1 MLSTLKILWT
11 SLGMALQELRVNKLR
26 TFLSLLGITIG
37 IFCII
42 AVFTATD
49 SLERNVRNDVNE
61 LGSDVIYIQKWPW
74 GGGGEYPWWKY
85 MNRPLPDIKE
95 QQLVQEKTHS
105 AIATAFM
112 FSSGGKRVEYRD
124 DYMTGVEM
132 IGVTQDFN
140 RIQELQITDGRYFTN
155 SENNAGVNVAI
166 MGANVWEGLFASE
179 TAALGKIVRF
189 AGRDCRIIGVLKKKG
204 ESMIGGINYDNSI
217 ILPYRFARAI
227 VDERR
232 YADPLILVKAK
243 PEVTVAQLKDELR
256 GIMRAN
262 RRLKPTQEDD
272 FALNEITS
280 LSGDLNSMFGAI
292 NFAGAVIAG
301 FALIVGGFGIANIMF
316 VTVKERT
323 NIIGLKKAIGARRG
337 IILLEFLLEAILLCL
352 IGGMLGLLF
361 VYFLTVIFTMMAGG
375 AFQFILSMK
384 NVILGLTISA
394 VVGLLAGFIPAFL
407 ASKLDAVVAIR
418 SN

>member
-1 MLSTLKILWT
+1 MLSTLKILWS

-49 SLERNVRNDVNE
+49 SLERNVRKDVNA
-61 LGSDVIYIQKWPW
+61 LGSDVIYIEKWPW
-74 GGGGEYPWWKY
+74 GGGGDYPWWKY
-85 MNRPLPDIKE
+85 MNRPLPEIKE
-95 QQLVQEKTHS
+95 QRLVQEKTHS
-105 AIATAFM
+105 AGATAFM
-112 FSSGGKRVEYRD
+112 FASGGKKVEYRD

-140 RIQELQITDGRYFTN
+140 KIQELLITDGRYFTN
-155 SENNAGVNVAI
+155 SENSAGVNVAI
-166 MGANVWEGLFASE
+166 MGANVWEGLFINPE
-179 TAALGKIVRF
+179 TALGKIVRF
-189 AGRDCRIIGVLKKKG
+189 AGRDCRVIGTLKKKG
-204 ESMIGGINYDNSI
+204 ESLIGGINYDNSI
-217 ILPYRFARAI
+217 ILPYRFARTI

-243 PEVTVAQLKDELR
+243 PEITVGQLKDELR
-256 GIMRAN
+256 GVMRAA

-272 FALNEITS
+272 FALNEITT
-280 LSGDLNSMFGAI
+280 LSNDLNGMFGAI
-292 NFAGAVIAG
+292 NIGGGMIAI
-301 FALIVGGFGIANIMF
+301 FSLIVGGFGIANIMF

-323 NIIGLKKAIGARRG
+323 NIIGLKKAIGAKRG

-352 IGGMLGLLF
+352 IGGFLGLFF
-361 VYFLTVIFTMMAGG
+361 VFMGTMAISQVVGSNFEIVLT
-375 AFQFILSMK
+375 LK
-384 NVILGLTISA
+384 NVILGLSISA
-394 VVGLLAGFIPAFL
+394 AVGLLAGFIPAFF
-407 ASKLDAVVAIR
+407 ASKLDPVVAIR